1 MRTAPLN
8 NKPEWMLG
16 YFRQKV
22 ATIVAE
28 NSEDNAIEELAK
40 LLTHYALMPPEAAK
54 EEVHED

>member
-1 MRTAPLN
+1 MN

>member
-1 MRTAPLN
+1 MRTPHLN

-28 NSEDNAIEELAK
+28 NSEANAIEELAK
-40 LLTHYALMPPEAAK
+40 LLTHYALMPPEVAK
-54 EEVHED
+54 EEVQED